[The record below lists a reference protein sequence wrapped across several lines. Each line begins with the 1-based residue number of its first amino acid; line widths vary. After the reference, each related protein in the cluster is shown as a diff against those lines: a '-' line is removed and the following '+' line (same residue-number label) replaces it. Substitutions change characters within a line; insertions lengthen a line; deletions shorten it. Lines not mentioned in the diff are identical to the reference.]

1 MFRKGVMRE
10 RIPGAL
16 WLPGILLLSA
26 CVSLSRGR
34 QDEPRPEAV
43 QVRVEN
49 WGWLD
54 ARVYVLRDEGTAPRR
69 LGLVTSMGH
78 QTFEIPHEIYAT
90 TGRMELS
97 VMPVGRFVSHR
108 TGPFP
113 VSPGDV
119 VRLQLQTEPR
129 FSAILIR

>member
-1 MFRKGVMRE
+1 MFMNGPAGG

-16 WLPGILLLSA
+16 RLSGVLLLSA
-26 CVSLSRGR
+26 CASAGPNAGVASEA
-34 QDEPRPEAV
+34 EPV
-43 QVRVEN
+43 QLLVEN

-54 ARVYVLRDEGTAPRR
+54 ARVYVLREGGQAPRR
-69 LGLVTSMGH
+69 LGLVTSMAH
-78 QTFEIPHEIYAT
+78 ETFEIPREMYAA

-97 VMPVGRFVSHR
+97 VVPVGKFVSYR
-108 TGPFP
+108 TGAFP
-113 VSPGDV
+113 VAPGDL